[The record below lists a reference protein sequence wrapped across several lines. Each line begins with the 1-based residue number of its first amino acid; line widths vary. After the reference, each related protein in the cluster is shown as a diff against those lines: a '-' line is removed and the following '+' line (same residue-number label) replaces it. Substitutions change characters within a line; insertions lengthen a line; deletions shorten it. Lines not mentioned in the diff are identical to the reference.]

1 MRHNHAPAIVK
12 IIFLTMTTGIR
23 NLTHD
28 HMNFIARQLQDTRG
42 GNLPT
47 RMVSLHCARLSEG
60 ADPEGSS

>member
-1 MRHNHAPAIVK
+1 
-12 IIFLTMTTGIR
+12 MTTGIR